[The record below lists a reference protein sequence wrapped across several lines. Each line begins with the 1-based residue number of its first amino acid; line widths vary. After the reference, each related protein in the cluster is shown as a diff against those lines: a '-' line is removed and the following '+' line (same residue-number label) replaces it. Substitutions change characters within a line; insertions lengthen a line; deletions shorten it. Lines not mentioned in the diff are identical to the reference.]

1 MSAKHTDYTKH
12 TAIITGASSGIG
24 LSLTKALLS
33 NGYRVVANARR
44 VSAAG
49 TLEPSPNLVL
59 VDGDVADPATG
70 ATLTRT
76 AVESFGSVDLLVNN
90 AGVFVAKPFTDS
102 TVEDLQ
108 RLVATNLTGF
118 FHVTQPA
125 VRQMR
130 TQGSGH
136 VVTITTSLASQ
147 PIHGVAAALSLL
159 TKGGLNAITRALA
172 IEYAKDGV
180 RVNAVAPGFVD
191 TPCIRRMHTHSFSH
205 CSPSSAWRAS
215 TRSRTPSCI
224 STRQA
229 SSPASSYTWT
239 AARTPV
245 DGSRRS
251 IREAWM
257 MNDLTRPPGI
267 ERDTSVHGPH
277 IMETGT
283 RAEDTADVI

>member
-1 MSAKHTDYTKH
+1 MSATHTEYTKH

-24 LSLTKALLS
+24 LGLTKALLS

-44 VSAAG
+44 ASAAG

-59 VDGDVADPATG
+59 VDGDVADPETG

-76 AVESFGSVDLLVNN
+76 AVERFGSVDLLVNN

-102 TVEDLQ
+102 TVEDVQ
-108 RLVATNLTGF
+108 RLVATNITGF

-130 TQGSGH
+130 AQGSGH
-136 VVTITTSLASQ
+136 VVTITTSLANQ
-147 PIHGVAAALSLL
+147 PIQGVNAALSLL

-191 TPCIRRMHTHSFSH
+191 TPMHPQNAHAFLESLQ
-205 CSPSSAWRAS
+205 PIERLAS
-215 TRSRTPSCI
+215 VDEIADAVLYLDKATFVTGELVH
-224 STRQA
+224 
-229 SSPASSYTWT
+229 
-239 AARTPV
+239 V
-245 DGSRRS
+245 DGGAHAGRR
-251 IREAWM
+251 
-257 MNDLTRPPGI
+257 
-267 ERDTSVHGPH
+267 
-277 IMETGT
+277 
-283 RAEDTADVI
+283 